1 MHTLLSVQDNVS
13 LFSLLNHPCTHA
25 VIVAG
30 ALILKMAALNIFNIS
45 EEAIKVIEENSIV
58 KSTKDA
64 PEFGKNTF

>member
-30 ALILKMAALNIFNIS
+30 ALNLKMAALNIFNIS
-45 EEAIKVIEENSIV
+45 EEAIKVIGEN
-58 KSTKDA
+58 
-64 PEFGKNTF
+64 